1 MTRLAA
7 KPVAAILAVVVT
19 LLGLKG
25 IASLAHTS
33 PAMEVVVLPKVEVV
47 ASKPAAEP
55 VVADTAIVRQFR

>member
-19 LLGLKG
+19 ILGLKG
-25 IASLAHTS
+25 IALLAHTG

-47 ASKPAAEP
+47 ATRPAAEP
-55 VVADTAIVRQFR
+55 VVADTTVVRRVR

>member
-19 LLGLKG
+19 ILGLKG
-25 IASLAHTS
+25 IAVLAHTG
-33 PAMEVVVLPKVEVV
+33 PAMELVVLPKVEVV

-55 VVADTAIVRQFR
+55 VVADTEAVRRVR